1 MVQLSIYLHLAQTR
15 HRIEKGLRAT
25 NLSEENT
32 GKYSLKMQLSEKD
45 GVQGS
50 IKDKSSPRERPR
62 RHIIPS
68 HFSSNATELLDD
80 GSPERYFGF

>member
-1 MVQLSIYLHLAQTR
+1 MAQTR

-25 NLSEENT
+25 NLSEENMC
-32 GKYSLKMQLSEKD
+32 KYSLKMQLSDSQKD

-50 IKDKSSPRERPR
+50 VKDKSSPRERPR

-80 GSPERYFGF
+80 DSPEIFFVF

>member
-1 MVQLSIYLHLAQTR
+1 
-15 HRIEKGLRAT
+15 
-25 NLSEENT
+25 
-32 GKYSLKMQLSEKD
+32 MQLSDSQKD

-62 RHIIPS
+62 RHIIPATS

-80 GSPERYFGF
+80 GSPEIFFAF

>member
-1 MVQLSIYLHLAQTR
+1 
-15 HRIEKGLRAT
+15 
-25 NLSEENT
+25 
-32 GKYSLKMQLSEKD
+32 MQLSDSQKD

-80 GSPERYFGF
+80 GSPEIFFAF